1 MYTFLQVIDYY
12 FNTKLENSRFI
23 KNLQNGH
30 TFIVSLGCA
39 AGLYYYKTQSYEIV
53 PYLQKAI
60 LAQCTA
66 DLFLNSKPD
75 IFIHHVITISMI
87 GYALTQPY
95 SLESLHY
102 KYVVVISCELS
113 SIFLVINNYVEHN
126 TMLSAIN
133 TGFFL
138 SSFFYT
144 RIVLF
149 AQEILFDEQYIT
161 HVKKNNIWYS
171 LNVYSFLFINIYW
184 GSIIVKSLY
193 KHLRRMMKPY
203 HTSLNTEFLLQYTL
217 FLSPIASASTY
228 MLNSASLSNTTIHNM
243 LLDVTGLAAVSASSY
258 GYHNAL
264 YKHLGSTTEK
274 INVLGNSI
282 YPFYMSDIIT
292 IHIRSFLISSVSFS
306 QIEDIGL
313 RCILITNNAL
323 FHIITLHIFYDHHC
337 IKRNSKKIIIYDENE
352 SLVSCIVKLPLI
364 LDTII
369 VAYHCQDMLSRNH
382 IVLATAMIFATMVV
396 KPFYEMNHFFFHLLL
411 IYQSFAGTQGFVRS
425 T

>member
-12 FNTKLENSRFI
+12 FNTKLENSQLI

-30 TFIVSLGCA
+30 TLLVALGCT
-39 AGLYYYKTQSYEIV
+39 AGLYYYKTHSYEII
-53 PYLQKAI
+53 PYLQKVI

-87 GYALTQPY
+87 GYALTQPA

-102 KYVVVISCELS
+102 KYAVVISSELS
-113 SIFLVINNYVEHN
+113 SIFLVINNYIEHN
-126 TMLSAIN
+126 TILSAIN

-138 SSFFYT
+138 FTFFYT

-161 HVKKNNIWYS
+161 LIVNNNIWYS
-171 LNVYSFLFINIYW
+171 LSVYSFLFINIYW

-193 KHLRRMMKPY
+193 KHVRRILKPY

-217 FLSPIASASTY
+217 FLSPLASASAY
-228 MLNSASLSNTTIHNM
+228 MANSASLSNTAINNM
-243 LLDVTGLAAVSASSY
+243 VIDMAGLAAVSASSY

-264 YKHLGSTTEK
+264 YKLLGSTTEK
-274 INVLGNSI
+274 INVLRNSI
-282 YPFYMSDIIT
+282 YPFYMSDIMT
-292 IHIRSFLISSVSFS
+292 IHIRSFLIASVSLF

-313 RCILITNNAL
+313 RCILVTNNAL
-323 FHIITLHIFYDHHC
+323 FHMITLHIFYDHHC
-337 IKRNSKKIIIYDENE
+337 IKRISNKIIIYDGNE
-352 SLVSCIVKLPLI
+352 SLVSCIVKVPLI

-369 VAYHCQDMLSRNH
+369 VAYHCQDLLSRNH

-411 IYQSFAGTQGFVRS
+411 IYQSFAATQGFVRS